1 MTKEQEAM
9 AREAA
14 REWGKKGGRPR
25 TAPHVE
31 GWKGCRCAGCREKKV
46 RGAQVDVKVGP
57 HRESALPQQRERP
70 ASRVEAR
77 QEQLSPSG
85 FESRALHQ
93 EEEVKAVPR
102 MNGIEGQQVADVS
115 VPVRG
120 TDREE
125 VLISRGKVD
134 PKVAKLREVMEAM
147 AKGKALVVAA
157 EIKEAEGL
165 RPGEMLVEDVEGT
178 SIGRTMEAAKLNRKV
193 AGLRQLADER
203 WVVKVEWVKAQQEAS
218 LGRWEP

>member
-57 HRESALPQQRERP
+57 RAGGVYNAENASHYPVREAG
-70 ASRVEAR
+70 
-77 QEQLSPSG
+77 QEQPSPSG

-93 EEEVKAVPR
+93 EEEKAV
-102 MNGIEGQQVADVS
+102 
-115 VPVRG
+115 
-120 TDREE
+120 
-125 VLISRGKVD
+125 VD
-134 PKVAKLREVMEAM
+134 PKVAKLREAMEAWGS
-147 AKGKALVVAA
+147 KGADVPAEAPVQEGGVPVGLQYLDDVCDRTGADYRGALEQARMN
-157 EIKEAEGL
+157 K
-165 RPGEMLVEDVEGT
+165 RM
-178 SIGRTMEAAKLNRKV
+178 SKLS
-193 AGLRQLADER
+193 ADER
-203 WVVKVEWVKAQQEAS
+203 T
-218 LGRWEP
+218 GRMLVSSGFATWMEEKKDSPTWT